1 MDMFTSM
8 WPAIPL
14 LVEFGLKLIFI
25 GVILSRRRPNPPVML
40 TWIVII
46 LVLPV
51 IGFVAYL
58 LVGEVRLGVRRV
70 RRHRE
75 IVERIERAAR
85 PSQTVQRWLRP
96 PIAVQYEPIAA
107 LGEAVS
113 QFPGI
118 GGSEIELLSN
128 TDVVMQ
134 RLIEDIDAAK
144 DHCHLLFYIYLA
156 DHSGTRV
163 AEALMR
169 AAERGV
175 PCRLLVD
182 SVGSK
187 RFLRSELCRTMR
199 QRNVRVVEAMPANVV
214 RMIFSRID
222 HRNHR
227 KIAVIDGTTA
237 YMGSQNI
244 ADAAFAPTAKYAPWI
259 DTSVRIT
266 GPAVYNL
273 QMLFIEDWY
282 LDTDESLEDLLS
294 IAPPVTE
301 DGMATQVLG
310 TGPSAYNEAMHQL
323 TQSALHTARGELLL
337 TTPYF
342 VPDEATMSALCTAA
356 RRGVETYLVVPA
368 RNDSVLVRIASRSY
382 YEALLESGVKLFEYH
397 GGLLHAKTMTIDRDL
412 AMVSTAN
419 LDRRSFELNS
429 EVSLVVY
436 DTDFASQLRFLQ
448 RSYIDQST
456 QVHLYEWRKRGLGSR
471 LWQNAVGILSP
482 LL

>member
-1 MDMFTSM
+1 MFTGA

-14 LVEFGLKLIFI
+14 LVEFGLKLLFI
-25 GVILSRRRPNPPVML
+25 GFILSRRRPSPSVTL

-46 LVLPV
+46 LFVPVL
-51 IGFVAYL
+51 GFVAYL
-58 LVGEVRLGVRRV
+58 LVGEVRLGGRRV
-70 RRHRE
+70 KRHQE
-75 IVERIERAAR
+75 IVKRIEQAAR
-85 PSQTVQRWLRP
+85 PSQAVQRSLRP
-96 PIAVQYEPIAA
+96 EIALQYEPIAS

-113 QFPGI
+113 QFPVI
-118 GGSEIELLSN
+118 GGNEIELLSD
-128 TDVVMQ
+128 TDVFMQ
-134 RLIEDIDAAK
+134 RLVEDIDASEY
-144 DHCHLLFYIYLA
+144 HCHLLSYIYLT

-163 AEALMR
+163 ANALMR

-175 PCRLLVD
+175 ECRVLVD
-182 SVGSK
+182 GVGSK
-187 RFLRSELCRTMR
+187 KFLRSPLCREMTSK
-199 QRNVRVVEAMPANVV
+199 NIRVVEALPASVI
-214 RMIFSRID
+214 RMLFSRVD

-227 KIAVIDGTTA
+227 KIVIIDGKIA
-237 YMGSQNI
+237 YTGSQNI
-244 ADAAFAPTAKYAPWI
+244 ADAAFAPKAKYAPWI

-266 GPAVYNL
+266 GPIVYDL

-282 LDTDESLEDLLS
+282 LDTDESLESLLS
-294 IAPPVTE
+294 IDPPVAE
-301 DGMATQVLG
+301 EGVAAQVLG
-310 TGPSAYNEAMHQL
+310 TGPNAYNEAMHQL
-323 TQSALHTARGELLL
+323 TQSALHVARRELLL

-342 VPDEATMSALCTAA
+342 VPDEATMSALCTSA
-356 RRGVETYLVVPA
+356 RRGVETSLVVPA
-368 RNDSVLVRIASRSY
+368 RNDSALVRIASRSY
-382 YEALLESGVKLFEYH
+382 YEALLDSGVKLYEFH

-419 LDRRSFELNS
+419 IDRRSFELNF

-456 QVHLYEWRKRGLGSR
+456 PVQLHEWRNRGLGTR